1 MFSILGTIFKE
12 SAITR
17 GALYGIFFGSKKH
30 KNLLF
35 LLLGESGSKTLTDLT
50 IEGWLNVLHRYPAS
64 LLEHNYSKI
73 IFSIK
78 CKYKYIIYQYL
89 ENVTFLDII
98 VLWKITLN
106 SIYQAILR
114 IS

>member
-1 MFSILGTIFKE
+1 MVFFSEVRSIKIYFF
-12 SAITR
+12 I
-17 GALYGIFFGSKKH
+17 GI
-30 KNLLF
+30 
-35 LLLGESGSKTLTDLT
+35 SGSKTIADLT
-50 IEGWLNVLHRYPAS
+50 FTGRQNALHRYLAS